1 MRLYNPLDDLSR
13 PARKLQDHIKQYF
26 REQLKKENI
35 PPHKIPFE
43 INDIRMYTPWSLA
56 QIRDNFR
63 ILTDYEYLQL
73 LISNNGTSK
82 MYKLYGG
89 YSASDFLKIILS
101 PEKLKERLEQKEL
114 IKTT

>member
-1 MRLYNPLDDLSR
+1 
-13 PARKLQDHIKQYF
+13 QDHIKQF
-26 REQLKKENI
+26 LCEQIKRKNI

-43 INDIRMYTPWSLA
+43 IKDIGMYTPCFLA
-56 QIRDNFR
+56 QICDNFK

-73 LISNNGTSK
+73 LISKNGTSK
-82 MYKLYGG
+82 VYKLYGG